1 LIGAECLG
9 TADIFSLHPWW
20 HDEVG
25 TLLDAVEVEVRV
37 AAAVGLRQLNLDAG
51 AQRRVAPIWGAGA

>member
-25 TLLDAVEVEVRV
+25 TLLDVVEAEVQV
-37 AAAVGLRQLNLDAG
+37 TAAIDLRQLNLDAR
-51 AQRRVAPIWGAGA
+51 AQRRVAPI